1 MTVNYVVT
9 ASAGAGL
16 ALAYEAIEVVGIAIF
31 ILPIAAGWAT
41 FRAYMINSAGARQR
55 SEELERANQ
64 RLLQSNEAMTLA
76 LERLGVL
83 KP

>member
-1 MTVNYVVT
+1 MV
-9 ASAGAGL
+9 
-16 ALAYEAIEVVGIAIF
+16 
-31 ILPIAAGWAT
+31 
-41 FRAYMINSAGARQR
+41 NSAGARKR
-55 SEELERANQ
+55 TDELERANQ